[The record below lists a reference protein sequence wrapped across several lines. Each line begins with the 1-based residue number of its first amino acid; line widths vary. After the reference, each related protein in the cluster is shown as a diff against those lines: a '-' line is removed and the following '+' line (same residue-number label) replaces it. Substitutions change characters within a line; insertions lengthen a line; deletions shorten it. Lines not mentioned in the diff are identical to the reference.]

1 MNGITALVWAMGQ
14 RSTTPAVRP
23 GGGRLSRD
31 DVWGAF
37 GACRSGSPLNDCGPE
52 ILWLEAHRLA
62 RSDRDLPAIAPWPIR
77 EREVIAVIA
86 IRAFR
91 AVAGKRK
98 RGQPI
103 YQLAEAAA
111 LCELKHHIDGRECGP
126 EWTQEAIA
134 AGLRFTTRHGT
145 QIEGVSKE
153 RLAPYCEEARAA
165 LIDMRDE
172 ALYRLQKELRDEVAE
187 AA

>member
-23 GGGRLSRD
+23 GGGRLSRS

-37 GACRSGSPLNDCGPE
+37 GACRNGSPLEDCGPE
-52 ILWLEAHRLA
+52 ILWLEAQRLA
-62 RSDRDLPAIAPWPIR
+62 KSDRDRDAIAPWPIR
-77 EREVIAVIA
+77 EHEIIAVIA

-91 AVAGKRK
+91 AVTRERR
-98 RGQPI
+98 RGQAI

-111 LCELKHHIDGRECGP
+111 VCELKHHIDGRECGP

-134 AGLRFTTRHGT
+134 AGLRFTTARGT
-145 QIEGVSKE
+145 HIEGVNPKTL
-153 RLAPYCEEARAA
+153 RPYCEAARAA
-165 LIDMRDE
+165 LTDMRDE
-172 ALYRLQKELRDEVAE
+172 ALYRLQRELRDEVAE